1 MWILSMINS
10 VMIGKIIKDEENWFY
25 MHEKLIFNLNLIAS
39 QLKIVK
45 DCYNIYLFY
54 L

>member
-10 VMIGKIIKDEENWFY
+10 VIIGKIIKDKENWFY
-25 MHEKLIFNLNLIAS
+25 LHEKLIFNLNLIAG

-45 DCYNIYLFY
+45 DYYNIHLFY
-54 L
+54 